1 MTFQKRL
8 IYLGIALSVLLLAA
22 CAPQGGEVPVTGGT
36 PGLPPE
42 AVLAAQQWLATQLS
56 VAADRVQIIEVEQAE
71 WTDSCLG
78 LGGPEES
85 CAQVITP
92 GWRAVFEVDG
102 QRYEVRTDET
112 GSTIRLASPTGTPGG

>member
-22 CAPQGGEVPVTGGT
+22 CAPQGGDVPVTDGT